1 MTPFRTALTT
11 LALMAAVSSA
21 AAQQASGANEPA
33 PIFREIETYNLFG
46 FTQGADIGAEGEKEL
61 VLATEA
67 KLSKRE
73 GRYQY
78 YSSKLELE
86 YVPTQFLKVAVGARG
101 TYHSIQ
107 NVPGVDNRES
117 AGFGGLFAEIKYL
130 LVERAPSQPFALA
143 ALIEP
148 AWSRI
153 GSEGGRE
160 KAFELETKLMGDV
173 ELIPNRLYAA
183 ANIIY
188 EPEAVRDP
196 GARGYAREATLG
208 FSGALSYRVLPSL
221 TLGGELGL
229 YRAYDSYL
237 FSKYVGQALYVGP
250 TMHLQTSKKTYVSFA
265 WGTQVAGSAH
275 DAPGHLD
282 LDHFSRHRAKLKV
295 GVEF

>member
-1 MTPFRTALTT
+1 MISPRTALTT
-11 LALMAAVSSA
+11 FALLAAITPGLTQEAR
-21 AAQQASGANEPA
+21 SGGPT

-61 VLATEA
+61 ALTTEA
-67 KLSKRE
+67 ALSRRA
-73 GRYQY
+73 GRFQS

-86 YVPTQFLKVAVGARG
+86 YVPTQFMKVAFGARG
-101 TYHSIQ
+101 AYQSIQ
-107 NVPGVDNRES
+107 NVPGLDNHDG
-117 AGFGGLFAEIKYL
+117 AGFGGLFAEVKYL
-130 LVERAPSQPFALA
+130 LVERAPSQPFALSV
-143 ALIEP
+143 LIEP

-153 GSEGGRE
+153 GGEGGRE

-173 ELIPNRLYAA
+173 ELIPNRLFAA
-183 ANIIY
+183 ANLIY
-188 EPEAVRDP
+188 EPEAVKDP

-208 FSGALSYRVLPSL
+208 FSGALAYRVLPSL

-237 FSKYVGQALYVGP
+237 FSKYVGQALYLGP
-250 TMHLQTSKKTYVSFA
+250 TAHLQTSKKTYVSLA
-265 WGTQVAGSAH
+265 WGTQIAGSAH

-282 LDHFSRHRAKLKV
+282 LDHFSRHRARLKV

>member
-1 MTPFRTALTT
+1 MMTTFRTALST
-11 LALMAAVSSA
+11 LALLA
-21 AAQQASGANEPA
+21 AASPALAGDASEGAPV
-33 PIFREIETYNLFG
+33 FREIETYNLFG

-61 VLATEA
+61 AVTNEA
-67 KLSKRE
+67 ALGKRQ

-78 YSSKLELE
+78 YSSKIELE
-86 YVPTQFLKVAVGARG
+86 YVPTQFMKVAVGARG
-101 TYHSIQ
+101 TYHSIA

-117 AGFGGLFAEIKYL
+117 AGFGGLFAEVKYL
-130 LVERAPSQPFALA
+130 LIERAPAQPFALS

-153 GSEGGRE
+153 GGEGGRE
-160 KAFELETKLMGDV
+160 RAFELETKLMGDV
-173 ELIPNRLYAA
+173 ELVPNRLYAA
-183 ANIIY
+183 VNIVY

-208 FSGALSYRVLPSL
+208 FTGALTYRVLPSL
-221 TLGGELGL
+221 SLGGEVGL

-250 TMHLQTSKKTYVSFA
+250 TAHVQTSKKTYVSFA
-265 WGTQVAGSAH
+265 WGAQVAGSAH
-275 DAPGHLD
+275 DAPGRLD
-282 LDHFSRHRAKLKV
+282 LDHFPRHRARLKV